1 MTINK
6 ATTLSLKSISESVRT
21 SLGKIEAES
30 DLYRTYLQ
38 TIKKQL
44 SEDFKNYLDL
54 ESFVPELSAELKV
67 LDVLGEVITKLKN
80 AYLIE
85 NVTEDDLFAEESN
98 EAAELLPITLKG
110 LRGNTFDDYKVYLK
124 ESVESDEIR
133 FKAKTINTNIEH
145 IIDSYESLQSLAE
158 IVVELD
164 NLMRRV
170 IEVA

>member
-44 SEDFKNYLDL
+44 SEDFTNYLDL

-67 LDVLGEVITKLKN
+67 IDVLGE
-80 AYLIE
+80 E
-85 NVTEDDLFAEESN
+85 R
-98 EAAELLPITLKG
+98 LL
-110 LRGNTFDDYKVYLK
+110 N
-124 ESVESDEIR
+124 
-133 FKAKTINTNIEH
+133 
-145 IIDSYESLQSLAE
+145 
-158 IVVELD
+158 
-164 NLMRRV
+164 
-170 IEVA
+170 

>member
-1 MTINK
+1 M
-6 ATTLSLKSISESVRT
+6 
-21 SLGKIEAES
+21 
-30 DLYRTYLQ
+30 
-38 TIKKQL
+38 
-44 SEDFKNYLDL
+44 
-54 ESFVPELSAELKV
+54 
-67 LDVLGEVITKLKN
+67 
-80 AYLIE
+80 
-85 NVTEDDLFAEESN
+85 FAEESN